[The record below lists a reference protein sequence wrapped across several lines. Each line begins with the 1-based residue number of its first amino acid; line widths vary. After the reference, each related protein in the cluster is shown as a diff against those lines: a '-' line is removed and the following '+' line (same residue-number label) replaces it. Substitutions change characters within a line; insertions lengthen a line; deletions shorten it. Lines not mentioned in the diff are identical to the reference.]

1 MMELSEPAL
10 YELKKGK
17 GERVLLAAERN
28 LEGNQRVYTVAEGE
42 AAQKIGDAIAAGIII
57 LAVAAGAAIV
67 LNALANLANTGGSK

>member
-1 MMELSEPAL
+1 MELSEPAL

-17 GERVLLAAERN
+17 GEKVLLAAERN
-28 LEGNQRVYTVAEGE
+28 LEGDQRVYIVAEGE

-67 LNALANLANTGGSK
+67 LNALANLANAGGSK